1 MTEWE
6 VIAVDDKSTD
16 GSGEYLDKLQDRR
29 VRVFHSA
36 KNQGACAALN
46 HAILES
52 KGRWLARMDA
62 DDVCMPERLERQLA
76 ILSSE
81 EIDLLGTGSYV
92 TDRDLQICI
101 VNRPPAQ
108 HADITRRASLE
119 IPLTFGA
126 VTGRCEWWRRWMM
139 DKRVGIAGYEFDL
152 YFRSHRHSQFANI
165 RQPLY
170 IYRFFGH
177 TRSWRKMSLSAYYKC
192 GTLIRHGFVSG
203 EYGNT
208 MLGLFSMIPRPLL
221 YAAKMVANR
230 NTALSMPK
238 DASPT
243 LADQEIVNAIVRSLH
258 AQYSSLC
265 TPASGLSR

>member
-1 MTEWE
+1 MELRPTISILLPVYNAMPYLPLAVASIFSQTMTEWE

-92 TDRDLQICI
+92 TDRDLPIWI
-101 VNRPPAQ
+101 G
-108 HADITRRASLE
+108 RRS
-119 IPLTFGA
+119 
-126 VTGRCEWWRRWMM
+126 
-139 DKRVGIAGYEFDL
+139 
-152 YFRSHRHSQFANI
+152 
-165 RQPLY
+165 
-170 IYRFFGH
+170 
-177 TRSWRKMSLSAYYKC
+177 
-192 GTLIRHGFVSG
+192 
-203 EYGNT
+203 
-208 MLGLFSMIPRPLL
+208 
-221 YAAKMVANR
+221 
-230 NTALSMPK
+230 
-238 DASPT
+238 
-243 LADQEIVNAIVRSLH
+243 
-258 AQYSSLC
+258 
-265 TPASGLSR
+265 